1 MIGFLR
7 GQLVSKQPPLLLL
20 DVNGVGYEVEAPMS
34 TFYQLEQK
42 TASTEEVVILTH
54 MHVREDAMLLYGF
67 ATEEERQLFRLLLK
81 VNGVGAKMA
90 LAILSSMSVV
100 EFCGFVTQD
109 DMVSLMRIPGVGK
122 KTAERLLIEMRDKL
136 KGDVL
141 LQQAAFSVEPLSS
154 EAEKPAQMPQ
164 SRIADSALA
173 ALISL
178 GYQPNQAES
187 LLSGIEMEGL
197 TLEAV
202 IKKALQ
208 QVKLA

>member
-34 TFYQLEQK
+34 TFYQLAQQ
-42 TASTEEVVILTH
+42 ASPDQEVVILTH

-100 EFCGFVTQD
+100 EFCGYVMQD
-109 DMVSLMRIPGVGK
+109 DIVSLTRIPGVGK

-136 KGDVL
+136 KDDTL
-141 LQQAAFSVEPLSS
+141 LQQAADTIPSENPVVEMDTRQQQNQI
-154 EAEKPAQMPQ
+154 AE
-164 SRIADSALA
+164 SALA

-178 GYQPNQAES
+178 GYTAKQAES
-187 LLSGIEMEGL
+187 LLNGIDIEGL
-197 TLEAV
+197 TLEVV
-202 IKKALQ
+202 IKQALQ
-208 QVKLA
+208 QVKLT

>member
-100 EFCGFVTQD
+100 EFCGFVTQGD
-109 DMVSLMRIPGVGK
+109 VVSLTRIPGVGK

-141 LQQAAFSVEPLSS
+141 LQQAASSMEPLSS
-154 EAEKPAQMPQ
+154 EVEKPVQMPQ

-173 ALISL
+173 ALVSL
-178 GYQPNQAES
+178 GYKPNQAES

-197 TLEAV
+197 TLEVV

>member
-109 DMVSLMRIPGVGK
+109 DVVSLMRIPGVGK